1 MFLIKTKEN
10 VKIGTLFLTLIEIK
24 KKKKKKKRKKKKK
37 KKKKKKI
44 ENHVR

>member
-24 KKKKKKKRKKKKK
+24 KKKKKKEEEEEEEEEDR
-37 KKKKKKI
+37 
-44 ENHVR
+44 EPR